1 MSVSTRPGAT
11 TLTWMP
17 LSRSSLARVADSASR
32 AAFASLRA
40 THSGLCGDVSRRPR
54 TLAEAGRYVVLCAI
68 PVGADPDEV
77 AAAMQSA
84 TGGPPDLGDGPPHF
98 TEGMVAELVVEPA

>member
-1 MSVSTRPGAT
+1 EETRPVAELIQLPEEELDAIMGGAEPAT
-11 TLTWMP
+11 VIVAPPGEAGMP
-17 LSRSSLARVADSASR
+17 VL
-32 AAFASLRA
+32 
-40 THSGLCGDVSRRPR
+40 GDG

-77 AAAMQSA
+77 AAAMQSE

-98 TEGMVAELVVEPA
+98 TAGMIAELVVEPA